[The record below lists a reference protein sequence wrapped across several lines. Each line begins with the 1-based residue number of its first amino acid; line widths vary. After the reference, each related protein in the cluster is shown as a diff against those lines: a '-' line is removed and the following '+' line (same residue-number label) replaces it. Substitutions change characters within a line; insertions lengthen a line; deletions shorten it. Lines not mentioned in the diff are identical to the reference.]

1 MKITV
6 IVLMYLFFMLSPLA
20 ICKEDHDHSTADATG
35 KKELTAEEDKNDHD
49 HDNEKSHDHD
59 EPADEKEHDHE
70 HEEKNPQVGENK
82 GILIA
87 DKDQGF
93 KLSPEAERNFEIKR
107 IKIAHSSQ
115 VEITKDMIVTAGVEE
130 NIYRFRD
137 GFYKRIDFAII
148 KRIQNK
154 AASEKIIIRSK
165 DLKDGDEIV
174 TAGLGFLRVTEIAAY
189 GGAPEGHSH

>member
-1 MKITV
+1 
-6 IVLMYLFFMLSPLA
+6 MYLFFILSSLA
-20 ICKEDHDHSTADATG
+20 ICKEEHHDHSSENRVE
-35 KKELTAEEDKNDHD
+35 KKQLTDDKDKHDHD
-49 HDNEKSHDHD
+49 HDHEKAHDHD
-59 EPADEKEHDHE
+59 EPADEKEHDHD
-70 HEEKNPQVGENK
+70 HEEKKSQVGENK

-93 KLSPEAERNFEIKR
+93 KLSPEAEKNFEIKK
-107 IKIAHSSQ
+107 IKITHSSQ